1 MNKRKLFLLAVAL
14 LCILSFTACG
24 KDRGAVLL
32 ETDADNA
39 ESVSVISSN
48 ETEEEQEEQGICF
61 VHISGAVKN
70 PGVYELPEGG
80 RLYELVEAAGGFT
93 EDAAQ
98 DYCNLAQTVSDGC
111 QYRIPTI
118 EEVSGEEVS
127 GGSGSEVFLADSH
140 YTAEGLLDINLAG
153 REELMLL
160 PGIGETRAD
169 AILAYRDSVGRL
181 ESTEELMNV
190 SGIKQGLYEQIC
202 PYIVVR

>member
-39 ESVSVISSN
+39 ESLSVISSN
-48 ETEEEQEEQGICF
+48 VTEEEHGICF

-118 EEVSGEEVS
+118 EEVSG
-127 GGSGSEVFLADSH
+127 GSGLEVFLADSH

>member
-48 ETEEEQEEQGICF
+48 ETEEEHGICF

-118 EEVSGEEVS
+118 EEVS